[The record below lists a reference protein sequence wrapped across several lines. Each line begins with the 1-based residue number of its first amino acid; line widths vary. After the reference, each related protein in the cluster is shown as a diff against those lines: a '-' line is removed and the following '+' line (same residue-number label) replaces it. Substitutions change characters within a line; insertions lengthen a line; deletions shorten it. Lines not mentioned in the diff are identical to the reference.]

1 MSERKKDLVILLHG
15 IALNRSTFWMMER
28 RLKQAGYDTKS
39 ITYPSTKYVLKD
51 LANWLVQNHLPPET
65 WDQYDHIHFIGH
77 SMGGLLIREVLNS
90 YKTDIPREKLGR
102 VVMIGTPNRGSEYAD
117 LLLPYRLFNWF
128 FGPAGAE
135 LTTTHQDEC
144 LRNLSC
150 PIYYDLGVIAA
161 AVGPIGRW
169 HDPIAHFVFKTPHDG
184 KVSVERTKI
193 DGMKDHVIVTS
204 THTVMLWQ
212 RNVANHVIHFLKNGV
227 FDHHV

>member
-1 MSERKKDLVILLHG
+1 
-15 IALNRSTFWMMER
+15 MMAR
-28 RLKQAGYDTKS
+28 RLKQAGYEVKN
-39 ITYPSTKYVLKD
+39 ITYPSTKHNLSG
-51 LANWLVQNHLPPET
+51 LAQWLMDNHLT
-65 WDQYDHIHFIGH
+65 HDVIHQYDRIHFVGH
-77 SMGGLLIREVLNS
+77 SMGGLLIREVLS
-90 YKTDIPREKLGR
+90 RYQTHIGEEKLGR